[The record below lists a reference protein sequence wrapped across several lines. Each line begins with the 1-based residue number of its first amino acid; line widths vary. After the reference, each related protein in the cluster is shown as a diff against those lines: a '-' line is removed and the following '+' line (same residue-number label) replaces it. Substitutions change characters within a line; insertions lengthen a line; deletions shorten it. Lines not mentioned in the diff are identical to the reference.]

1 MRPCCV
7 IEQSPV
13 FDQDLRLA
21 QIIEDFTGQKLIS
34 ELRVKTL
41 AVAILPGTAR
51 LDIERPNAQLLEPL
65 AQGSCNK
72 LRAIIRPDMFGWT
85 VFNEELAQGVQ
96 HVAGVEF
103 TFNTD
108 GETLARELIDY
119 AEHAEDSTIMCSVLD
134 EVIGPNMAFIGRS
147 ETDA

>member
-1 MRPCCV
+1 M
-7 IEQSPV
+7 
-13 FDQDLRLA
+13 
-21 QIIEDFTGQKLIS
+21 LIQTFLS
-34 ELRVKTL
+34 NPT
-41 AVAILPGTAR
+41 
-51 LDIERPNAQLLEPL
+51 IERFNIRIICRFSRPTEIKSHMIEVSPPVQTPR
-65 AQGSCNK
+65 NK